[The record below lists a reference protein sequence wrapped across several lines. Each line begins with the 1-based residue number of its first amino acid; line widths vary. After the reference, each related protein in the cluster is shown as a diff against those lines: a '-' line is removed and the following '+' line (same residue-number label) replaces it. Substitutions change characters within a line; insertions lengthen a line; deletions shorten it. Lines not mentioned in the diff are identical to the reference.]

1 MEPIVATWHFISS
14 DPLHADSSV
23 VGMCPWFRKCSLSLF
38 YIFVQCF
45 FPRCAVIKCYAI
57 EFSHEATTDP
67 ASFRDTIKL
76 APMPDSYDLDRG
88 LLLAV
93 QAIQVWSLI

>member
-1 MEPIVATWHFISS
+1 MTWHFVSS

-23 VGMCPWFRKCSLSLF
+23 VGMCPWLRKFVHSLF
-38 YIFVQCF
+38 NISVRCF
-45 FPRCAVIKCYAI
+45 FPRCAVNKCYVI
-57 EFSHEATTDP
+57 EFSHETTADP
-67 ASFRDTIKL
+67 ASFRDAIKL

-93 QAIQVWSLI
+93 QAIQVWSV